1 MSDLTITHAGI
12 SVTPSVKSGEFFT
25 ADRKLNQMRVSLI
38 DAELTTVAAAI
49 ANNEAI
55 LMYDNTDIS
64 DAESVV
70 IGNSV
75 SDLDATGASVLGVV
89 TIADWANHVD
99 FTTCTRTNV
108 GLIIKAAA
116 DTKDIW
122 VHAINRSGG
131 NFTPTATN
139 DLHLRV
145 GIMKD

>member
-1 MSDLTITHAGI
+1 M
-12 SVTPSVKSGEFFT
+12 
-25 ADRKLNQMRVSLI
+25 
-38 DAELTTVAAAI
+38 
-49 ANNEAI
+49 
-55 LMYDNTDIS
+55 
-64 DAESVV
+64 
-70 IGNSV
+70 
-75 SDLDATGASVLGVV
+75 
-89 TIADWANHVD
+89 
-99 FTTCTRTNV
+99 